1 MRVLVTFA
9 VEAEF
14 APWRKLRRF
23 KRSGR
28 RDASFYEAEF
38 SDRKVEVLLTGIGR
52 VACERAFADISLSQA
67 GELDFV
73 ISSGLTGALKNGL
86 NPGDLVAAKKARTLR
101 NDASAEADPALL
113 EFAVRQGALPIETL
127 ITVDRLVQTANEKAR
142 LAFFGEAVDME
153 SAIVMAHFAVAK
165 IPVLAVRAISDGP
178 DEDLP
183 IDFDRC
189 ITPQGAIKPMSLVNA
204 IVRRPSGLP
213 NLVRFGRQSN
223 QAAQKLAV
231 YLDAF
236 VAALPVV
243 QERMSA
249 T

>member
-23 KRSGR
+23 KRSGGR
-28 RDASFYEAEF
+28 NVSFYEAEF
-38 SDRKVEVLLTGIGR
+38 SDRKLEVLLTGIGR
-52 VACERAFADISLSQA
+52 AACERAFASIGLSQA
-67 GELDFV
+67 GEPDFV
-73 ISSGLTGALKNGL
+73 ISSGLAGALKNGL
-86 NPGDLVAAKKARTLR
+86 NPGDLVAAKKARTLC
-101 NDASAEADPALL
+101 NDANAEADPALL
-113 EFAVRQGALPIETL
+113 EFAVRQGALPIEAL

-153 SAIVMAHFAVAK
+153 SAIVMTHFAVAK
-165 IPVLAVRAISDGP
+165 VPVLAVRAISDGP

-204 IVRRPSGLP
+204 IMRRPSRLP
-213 NLVRFGRQSN
+213 NLVRFGQQSN
-223 QAAQKLAV
+223 QAAHKLAV

-243 QERMSA
+243 QERMTA